1 MQLIIQLFRNSVQ
14 NDNGF
19 YRGGSQTAATPN
31 IELFVKKVKGF
42 HSHEKNI

>member
-14 NDNGF
+14 NHNGF

-31 IELFVKKVKGF
+31 IELFVKKIKGF
-42 HSHEKNI
+42 HNHGKNI